1 LGYNVLAYDFPLL
14 SLFWSMVIL
23 FLWIAWFLLLF
34 KIVTDIFRD
43 RTMGGVAKA
52 IWLIVLVFLPFLGT
66 LVYVVARGDSMAERD
81 AAQVRAADEAFQAY
95 VRNVADP
102 AGSSISELERLASLK
117 ERGVLTEEEFAAQKA
132 KLLAQ

>member
-1 LGYNVLAYDFPLL
+1 VLAYDFPLL

-102 AGSSISELERLASLK
+102 GGGSISELERLASLK